1 MKVLVT
7 GATGFV
13 GSHVADVLL
22 QRGYDVRTNVRKSSS
37 MRWLEGK
44 KIETVQA
51 SLDNADSLLKAVDGV
66 EMVIHVAG
74 LTSAR
79 SKEEFLKGN
88 RDATDNLL
96 KAVVKKTPNIK
107 RFLHVSS
114 LAAVGPSKTLQDPVN
129 EQTPYHPITAY
140 GISKKEAEEVVFAQK
155 DNLPVTIVRPP
166 AVYGPRDS
174 AILTVFQTVKSG
186 IAPLIG
192 FDEKRVSLIHVG
204 DLARGIVDAAV
215 SNATLGRAYFVSSED
230 FYTWDEINTLI
241 AKTLGKKRLL
251 KIKLPHSLVMGIAG
265 ISEVAGRFLP
275 KPPVLNYEKG
285 RDITQTYWTCS
296 IDRAK
301 KDFGYTQQISLE
313 KGITETTHWYKQHGW
328 L

>member
-13 GSHVADVLL
+13 GSHVADELL
-22 QRGYDVRTNVRKSSS
+22 KRGYDVRANVRKSSS
-37 MRWLEGK
+37 LRWLDGK
-44 KIETVQA
+44 KIETVNA
-51 SLDNADSLLKAVDGV
+51 SLDDTDSLLKAVDGV
-66 EMVIHVAG
+66 EMVVHVAG

-88 RDATDNLL
+88 RDATENLL
-96 KAVVKKTPNIK
+96 KAVEKKAPNIR

-114 LAAVGPSKTLQDPVN
+114 LAAVGPSDSLENPVT
-129 EQTPYHPITAY
+129 EETPYHPITAY
-140 GISKKEAEEVVFAQK
+140 GISKKAAEDVVFSKAAS
-155 DNLPVTIVRPP
+155 LPVTIVRPP

-192 FDEKRVSLIHVG
+192 FDEKRVSLIHIR
-204 DLARGIVDAAV
+204 DLARGIVDAAE
-215 SNATLGRAYFVSSED
+215 SDATLGRAYFVSSQD

-241 AKTLGKKRLL
+241 AQALGKKRLL
-251 KIKLPHSLVMGIAG
+251 KIRLPHPLVMTIAG
-265 ISEVAGRFLP
+265 ISEFAGRFLK

-285 RDITQTYWTCS
+285 RDITQAYWTCS
-296 IDRAK
+296 IDRANR
-301 KDFGYTQQISLE
+301 DFGYEQKVSLRD
-313 KGITETTHWYKQHGW
+313 GIAETTRWYQQHGW